1 MSFKFTHNQVLM
13 PLHRLLFASSYSLAL
28 AMAVPCMNGLVLLN
42 QEEVALTL
50 CSLSKS

>member
-1 MSFKFTHNQVLM
+1 MSIKFTHSQVLM
-13 PLHRLLFASSYSLAL
+13 TLHRHLFASSYSLAL
-28 AMAVPCMNGLVLLN
+28 AMAVLCMNSLVLLN